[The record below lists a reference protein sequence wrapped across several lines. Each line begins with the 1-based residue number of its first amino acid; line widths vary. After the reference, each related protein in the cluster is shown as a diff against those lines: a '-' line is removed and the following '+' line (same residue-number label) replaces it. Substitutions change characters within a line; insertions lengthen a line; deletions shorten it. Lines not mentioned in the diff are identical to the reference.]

1 MSGFAR
7 SPSLPLALLLLVAPA
22 LAVAQFRAMA
32 PAVPVAL
39 ALVIV
44 AHLRLHRALPWPR
57 IGPVLGT
64 AAALLGWMLAAS
76 LWSPEPSRGIGTT
89 LSLGGLV
96 LLGAMAGRAL
106 EQDRPEHLARIGTA
120 LAIGLGIGIVLLA
133 LDHGSQNLFR
143 RAVRGFPPWAP
154 PLDWALK
161 PTVSVVAVLLPLL
174 LGVPMRRVVKGAL
187 ILGGVAVAIWLPGE
201 SAKIA
206 ASAGLLAGLAALAS
220 PRLVARGAAAV
231 LGAVFLAAPLLF
243 ALALPRLPDLSP
255 LPPSA
260 QHRVMTWDFVAER
273 IAERPL
279 LGWGMEASRAI
290 PGGSDTFPPAV
301 LDRYGLTRP
310 EERAVFGRDYAHRL
324 PLHPHNAALQVWL
337 ELGLVGGVLAA
348 ALVVA
353 ILLGAGTPGAIGA
366 AVAGAATGQLSFGVW
381 QPWWIAT
388 LVLVGVL
395 AYIQRRTRAK

>member
-39 ALVIV
+39 ALVVV

-57 IGPVLGT
+57 VGAVLGT
-64 AAALLGWMLAAS
+64 AALLLGWMLVAS

-96 LLGAMAGRAL
+96 LLGAMAARAL
-106 EQDRPEHLARIGTA
+106 EQDSAENIARIGTA
-120 LAIGLGIGIVLLA
+120 LAIGLGIGIALLA
-133 LDHGSQNLFR
+133 FDHGSQNLFR

-161 PTVSVVAVLLPLL
+161 PTVSVVAVLVPLL
-174 LGVPMRRVVKGAL
+174 LGVAMPRAAKAVL
-187 ILGGVAVAIWLPGE
+187 ILAGVAVALWLPGE
-201 SAKIA
+201 AAKIA
-206 ASAGLLAGLAALAS
+206 AVAGLLAAFAAMAL
-220 PRLVARGAAAV
+220 PRLVARGTAAV

-243 ALALPRLPDLSP
+243 AFALPRLPDLSP

-260 QHRVMTWDFVAER
+260 QHRVMTWDFVVGR
-273 IAERPL
+273 IAERPM

-290 PGGSDTFPPAV
+290 PGGTDTFPPAV

-310 EERAVFGRDYAHRL
+310 EEREVFGRDYAHRL

-353 ILLGAGTPGAIGA
+353 ILLGAATPAAIGA

-388 LVLVGVL
+388 LVLVAVL
-395 AYIQRRTRAK
+395 AYIQRRTRD

>member
-1 MSGFAR
+1 MTGFAR
-7 SPSLPLALLLLVAPA
+7 SPSLPLAVLLLVAPV

-44 AHLRLHRALPWPR
+44 AHVRLHRAVPWPR
-57 IGPVLGT
+57 VKALLAS
-64 AAALLGWMLAAS
+64 AAALLGWMLLAS
-76 LWSPEPSRGIGTT
+76 LWSPDPSRGIGTT

-96 LLGAMAGRAL
+96 LLGAMAARAM
-106 EQDRPEHLARIGTA
+106 EQDKPEHLARVGTA
-120 LAIGLGIGIVLLA
+120 LAVGLGIGIVLLGF
-133 LDHGSQNLFR
+133 DHASENLFR

-154 PLDWALK
+154 PMDWGLK

-174 LGVPMRRVVKGAL
+174 LGVAMPRLAKAAI
-187 ILGGVAVAIWLPGE
+187 ILAGLAVALWLPGE

-206 ASAGLLAGLAALAS
+206 AMLGLLAGLAAMLL
-220 PRLVARGAAAV
+220 PRLVARIGAAV
-231 LGAVFLAAPLLF
+231 LGVIFLAAPLLF

-260 QHRVMTWDFVAER
+260 QHRVMTWDFVVAR

-290 PGGSDTFPPAV
+290 PGGSDTFPPEV

-310 EERAVFGRDYAHRL
+310 EERAVFGRAYAHRL

-353 ILLGAGTPGAIGA
+353 ILLGAGTPAAIGA

-388 LVLVGVL
+388 LVLVAVL
-395 AYIQRRTRAK
+395 AYIQRRMRD